1 MNKNSEQ
8 RTFFT
13 SIFHASFH
21 LVFCLFLHPFPDDL
35 DSTKIFLTIFSF
47 HYKSLPVTTKLSVI
61 FFASCTTFTH
71 PLTVSH
77 YYSGCFCSSPLFIH
91 LSNVSILII
100 FVSKYCPLSFNQ
112 CRCHCFIS
120 ASADIFLNARG
131 DHWAEFG
138 PRDQCRLCARP
149 KFGPTWYDV
158 VEQFSFPSLVT
169 DPGKKGVIGKLIHSS
184 SCANFIQVQNAV
196 SPNENP
202 LYKTRGKVVPIF
214 G

>member
-1 MNKNSEQ
+1 MYDPSDFPAIFWGTTCPWTNN
-8 RTFFT
+8 FF
-13 SIFHASFH
+13 SR
-21 LVFCLFLHPFPDDL
+21 
-35 DSTKIFLTIFSF
+35 
-47 HYKSLPVTTKLSVI
+47 
-61 FFASCTTFTH
+61 
-71 PLTVSH
+71 
-77 YYSGCFCSSPLFIH
+77 
-91 LSNVSILII
+91 
-100 FVSKYCPLSFNQ
+100 SFN
-112 CRCHCFIS
+112 IS
-120 ASADIFLNARG
+120 ISKVILFNPRG

-149 KFGPTWYDV
+149 KFGPIWYDV

-202 LYKTRGKVVPIF
+202 RYKTRGKVVPIF

>member
-1 MNKNSEQ
+1 MSFYRVLHIVFRRRFYAGFFQ
-8 RTFFT
+8 GVFTLTFYDFQE
-13 SIFHASFH
+13 
-21 LVFCLFLHPFPDDL
+21 
-35 DSTKIFLTIFSF
+35 
-47 HYKSLPVTTKLSVI
+47 
-61 FFASCTTFTH
+61 
-71 PLTVSH
+71 
-77 YYSGCFCSSPLFIH
+77 
-91 LSNVSILII
+91 LII
-100 FVSKYCPLSFNQ
+100 LTFYEEFVINP
-112 CRCHCFIS
+112 
-120 ASADIFLNARG
+120 RG

-149 KFGPTWYDV
+149 KFGPIWYDV

-202 LYKTRGKVVPIF
+202 RYKTRGKVVPIF

>member
-1 MNKNSEQ
+1 MFANTVIRCIHSRILLTECASEEEEVKNVIRQIHVGYIKHNKTETPIN
-8 RTFFT
+8 
-13 SIFHASFH
+13 
-21 LVFCLFLHPFPDDL
+21 P
-35 DSTKIFLTIFSF
+35 
-47 HYKSLPVTTKLSVI
+47 
-61 FFASCTTFTH
+61 
-71 PLTVSH
+71 
-77 YYSGCFCSSPLFIH
+77 
-91 LSNVSILII
+91 
-100 FVSKYCPLSFNQ
+100 
-112 CRCHCFIS
+112 
-120 ASADIFLNARG
+120 RG

-149 KFGPTWYDV
+149 KFGPIWYDV

-202 LYKTRGKVVPIF
+202 RYTTRGKVLPIF